1 MNMREKMLLS
11 IFLLTVTGSLF
22 AQTRSTKE
30 TKLTLVVNKEN
41 TKIINLELFN
51 EKEVGNIKERYPES
65 KLFIGLLKGSYE
77 LIEKKVRPNSGA
89 TITIFTERQFFPNE
103 KFFPKEE
110 LNTGD
115 HLNIGITK
123 AKITSNTKGELIL
136 TTQ

>member
-1 MNMREKMLLS
+1 MLFTAWLF
-11 IFLLTVTGSLF
+11 FLTMSSPVM
-22 AQTRSTKE
+22 AQARSTNE

-41 TKIINLELFN
+41 TKILVLELFD
-51 EKEVGNIKERYPES
+51 EKEVDKIKERYPES

-77 LIEKKVRPNSGA
+77 LKEKKVKPNSGA
-89 TITIFTERQFFPNE
+89 IITVFTDRQFFPNE
-103 KFFPKEE
+103 KFFPDEE

-136 TTQ
+136 TTL